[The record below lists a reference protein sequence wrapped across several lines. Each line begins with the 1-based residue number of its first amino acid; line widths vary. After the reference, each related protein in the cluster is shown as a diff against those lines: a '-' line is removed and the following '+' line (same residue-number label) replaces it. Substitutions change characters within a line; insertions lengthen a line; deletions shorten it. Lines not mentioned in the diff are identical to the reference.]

1 MTTDRDPALDPAR
14 DLRVERLIPAPAA
27 TLWRCLTEADRLRRW
42 WVPSPVEITDLV
54 IEPQPGG
61 RFFTHMR
68 LPDGG
73 EHRVEMMILHAE
85 PQHRLRF
92 TDLMTAGFV
101 PVAQPMFGFAA
112 EIALIAEGAA
122 TRYVAT
128 ARHARPE
135 DASRHREM
143 GFHDGWGT
151 VADQLAALA
160 PSFDA

>member
-1 MTTDRDPALDPAR
+1 MMADLNPAR
-14 DLRVERLIPAPAA
+14 DLQVVRLIPAPAA
-27 TLWRCLTEADRLRRW
+27 ILWRCLTEADRLRRW
-42 WVPSPVEITDLV
+42 WVPSPVEVADMV

-73 EHRVEMMILHAE
+73 EHRVEIMILLAE
-85 PQHRLRF
+85 PQRRLIF
-92 TDLMTAGFV
+92 TDLMTAGFR

-112 EIALIAEGAA
+112 EIALIPEGGA

-135 DASRHREM
+135 DAARHRDM

-151 VADQLAALA
+151 VADQLATLA
-160 PSFDA
+160 PKFTEEKEI

>member
-122 TRYVAT
+122 TRYVAA
-128 ARHARPE
+128 ARGGGGPPFCPPPPPCPPRGCQPPPR
-135 DASRHREM
+135 DGLSRRLGH
-143 GFHDGWGT
+143 GG
-151 VADQLAALA
+151 
-160 PSFDA
+160 